1 MADREAAT
9 NNSAMLYTAEQ
20 RQRRDASVWPLVQGV
35 LAPLQFLVFL
45 FSLILVLRYLSTGA
59 GETLATASVLLKT
72 ALLYAIM
79 ITGSLWEKDVFG
91 EYLFV
96 DMFFWEDV
104 VSMLVMILHTWYVVA
119 VLFGWYG
126 AVGQSYLALAAYFT
140 YVINAAQFLWK
151 FRLARLGGQPNQHSG
166 HAQASAAGGVS

>member
-1 MADREAAT
+1 
-9 NNSAMLYTAEQ
+9 
-20 RQRRDASVWPLVQGV
+20 
-35 LAPLQFLVFL
+35 LVFL
-45 FSLILVLRYLSTGA
+45 VSLILVLRYLYTGA

-104 VSMLVMILHTWYVVA
+104 VSFGVIALHLAYVWMLLDGGFSPRAEMA
-119 VLFGWYG
+119 C
-126 AVGQSYLALAAYFT
+126 ALAAYAA
-140 YVINAAQFLWK
+140 YVVNAAQFLWK
-151 FRLARLGGQPNQHSG
+151 LRVARLEGG
-166 HAQASAAGGVS
+166 ALA